1 MSEHGEEN
9 HKRCCKKNT
18 GSADVPTA
26 LELER
31 HSIDHSLFHTQEIG
45 PFVLRH

>member
-1 MSEHGEEN
+1 MV
-9 HKRCCKKNT
+9 RRTTRDAAKKNT